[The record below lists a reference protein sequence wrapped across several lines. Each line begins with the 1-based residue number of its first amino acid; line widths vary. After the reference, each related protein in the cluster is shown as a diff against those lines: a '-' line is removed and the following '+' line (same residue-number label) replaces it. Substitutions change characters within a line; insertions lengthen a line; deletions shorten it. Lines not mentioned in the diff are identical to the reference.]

1 MDRLSRMLKRMLN
14 LESQSRRQPSH
25 GPEQKGPAK
34 GRLATFLFMTATLL
48 VVWVMLSGRLDA
60 FHLGFGVLCSL
71 LVAHLSTDL
80 FASHFNFIS
89 LNHVLLEH
97 LRYLPWLFWQIFLAN
112 LHVLKLA
119 LSPRMYDKLDPH
131 LVRFHTR
138 LQGEYAQTSF
148 AQSITLTPGTI
159 TVRVLPDGT
168 FIVHAIDE
176 NSGDMAAIREMED
189 RVAKT
194 FGED

>member
-1 MDRLSRMLKRMLN
+1 MLN
-14 LESQSRRQPSH
+14 LESQSRRKAPES
-25 GPEQKGPAK
+25 PEQKGLAK
-34 GRLATFLFMTATLL
+34 RRRATFLFMAATLL
-48 VVWVMLSGRLDA
+48 VVWVLLSGRLDA

-71 LVAHLSTDL
+71 LVAYLSTDL
-80 FASHFNFIS
+80 FAAHFNFVS
-89 LNHVLLEH
+89 LNRVLLEH
-97 LRYLPWLFWQIFLAN
+97 LRYLTWLFWQIFLAN

-138 LQGEYAQTSF
+138 LESEYAQTSF

-176 NSGDMAAIREMED
+176 DSGDMAAIREMED
-189 RVAKT
+189 RVART